1 MVVSTASAEFAVL
14 IADIIGRGDTP
25 IGILL
30 LDPAGDELHIRLR
43 RDLPLICDEE
53 EAEVLTLVEG
63 DLAAKAREMGA
74 RRLLEWLQ
82 ENASNSI
89 RTSDRESAI
98 VENFPR
104 ALNRLYR
111 GYVRSEPRPF
121 ETHLPRYTLQA
132 AAGKFRDNEDVTE
145 QGWVEAPRDLHLLP
159 DMFVA
164 EVVGQSMEPVIPSGS
179 LCIFRAGVAGSRA
192 SRLVLVEDLQTSG
205 TNRYTVKRYRSEK
218 RPAESGWV
226 HARIQL
232 ESLNPEYPSWDL
244 DPDEDKYRIIAEFL
258 RVLD

>member
-14 IADIIGRGDTP
+14 IADIIGLGDTP

-30 LDPAGDELHIRLR
+30 LDPVSDELHIRLR

-53 EAEVLTLVEG
+53 DAEVLTLLED

-74 RRLLEWLQ
+74 RRLLEWLE

-89 RTSDRESAI
+89 RTTDRESAI

-111 GYVRSEPRPF
+111 GHVRSEPRPF

-132 AAGKFRDNEDVTE
+132 AAGKFRDNEEVTE
-145 QGWVEAPRDLHLLP
+145 QGWVEAPCDLHLLP

-192 SRLVLVEDLQTSG
+192 GRLVLVEDLQTSG

-218 RPAESGWV
+218 RPAESGWA
-226 HARIQL
+226 HARIRL

-244 DPDEDKYRIIAEFL
+244 DPDEDKYRIIAEFV